1 MSTNSAIASLLE
13 AASGGVWFVPGTSD
27 AKAAQSAAKKAG
39 FAFFHIEGRNITRKE
54 QLLNA
59 LATAMRFPTTFGNNW
74 DALEE
79 SLIDL
84 ETDKDGFLVC
94 YDHIDGLLEAHPD
107 QFETFV
113 EILGDAVESWKE
125 DGTPMIVLLCG
136 SKAPKGV
143 AKVKEQAG

>member
-1 MSTNSAIASLLE
+1 VSTNNAIASLLE
-13 AASGGVWFVPGTSD
+13 AGKGGVWFVPGTSD
-27 AKAAQSAAKKAG
+27 AKAAKSAARKAG
-39 FAFFHIEGRNITRKE
+39 FAFFHVEGRNIERKE

-59 LATAMRFPTTFGNNW
+59 LATAMRFPQSFGNNW

-84 ETDKDGFLVC
+84 ETDGDGFLVC
-94 YDHIDGLLEAHPD
+94 YDHIDGLLDAHPD
-107 QFETFV
+107 QFETFI

-136 SKAPKGV
+136 ARAPKGV
-143 AKVKEQAG
+143 ARLKASSG

>member
-13 AASGGVWFVPGTSD
+13 AAKGGVWFVPGTSD
-27 AKAAQSAAKKAG
+27 AKAAQAAARKAG
-39 FAFFHIEGRNITRKE
+39 LAFFHIEGRAIARKE

-59 LATAMRFPTTFGNNW
+59 MATAMRFPQTFGNNW

-79 SLIDL
+79 CLIDL
-84 ETDKDGFLVC
+84 ETDKDGFLIC

-113 EILGDAVESWKE
+113 EILRDAVESWKE

-136 SKAPKGV
+136 AKPPKGV
-143 AKVKEQAG
+143 ARLKAQPD

>member
-13 AASGGVWFVPGTSD
+13 AANGGVWFVPGTSD
-27 AKAAQSAAKKAG
+27 VKAAQSAAKKAG
-39 FAFFHIEGRNITRKE
+39 YAFFHIEGRNITRKE

-59 LATAMRFPTTFGNNW
+59 MATAMRFPKTFGNNW

-79 SLIDL
+79 CLIDL
-84 ETDKDGFLVC
+84 ETEKDGFLVC

-107 QFETFV
+107 QFGTFV

-125 DGTPMIVLLCG
+125 DGTAMIVLLCG
-136 SKAPKGV
+136 AKAPKGV
-143 AKVKEQAG
+143 ARLKGQPG